1 VVQLVLADGS
11 GAGGPRVA
19 FADGVF
25 VDASLKL
32 KPAFEELAVGK
43 YRADTQSV
51 DFQKKVVPD
60 FLFPFLPSSCCLRL
74 ANCFAW
80 IYGSNLA
87 ISAMGRIS

>member
-32 KPAFEELAVGK
+32 KPAFEEVAVGK
-43 YRADTQSV
+43 YRADTHSV
-51 DFQKKVVPD
+51 DFQKKVD
-60 FLFPFLPSSCCLRL
+60 TLPPRPP
-74 ANCFAW
+74 A
-80 IYGSNLA
+80 
-87 ISAMGRIS
+87 

>member
-1 VVQLVLADGS
+1 MLADGS

-32 KPAFEELAVGK
+32 KPAFEEVAVGK

-51 DFQKKVVPD
+51 DFQKKVDP
-60 FLFPFLPSSCCLRL
+60 LPPELLLKTCELL
-74 ANCFAW
+74 P
-80 IYGSNLA
+80 
-87 ISAMGRIS
+87 